1 MSAGIRVLRGNPD
14 HEELAAVTAVLLAL
28 ATRRDEAS
36 PSSAPARPGAAWALR
51 PDAHRTAGAW
61 ASAPRPTWQPSL

>member
-28 ATRRDEAS
+28 AARDEAS
-36 PSSAPARPGAAWALR
+36 LRAALARPGAAWALR
-51 PDAHRTAGAW
+51 AGSHRTAGAW
-61 ASAPRPTWQPSL
+61 ASAPRPTWQPPL

>member
-1 MSAGIRVLRGNPD
+1 MSGNIRVLRGSPD

-28 ATRRDEAS
+28 ATRDEAS
-36 PSSAPARPGAAWALR
+36 PRSALARPGAAQALR
-51 PDAHRTAGAW
+51 PGPHRPAGAW